1 MRQVSA
7 SQAEGRETAPRH
19 GERKLKAPRACGST
33 RGRPPAVVL
42 GLSPNALGTV
52 KALRRVGVRC
62 IAIEEHA
69 DHPRYVD
76 TWMSSRTRLCE
87 KILLPRGAGKEAML
101 QALRELGPRLPGRSP
116 IFPSADEH
124 VFLLSDNAAELA
136 RWYSFAVPERE
147 TLALLMDKERFQPF
161 AREHGAAVPRTLAN
175 PSLGELRD
183 AARELSYPCFIKP
196 AYRDSRWDSL
206 FSPLKG
212 LEVRGP
218 EDLLSQYERAL
229 VAESRLLVQETVPGP
244 DANLVFSHLYIRADG
259 TVAGC
264 WTGRKLRQLPIH
276 FGTATFATT
285 EDIPEV
291 ADMSLRLLRALRYR
305 GYASVE
311 FKQDARD
318 GVFRVL
324 EITAGRTWYNHY
336 LGSVAGV
343 NLEARWYEDLT
354 GFPLDADAGV
364 ARAGVRWV
372 DEYRDLMAVT
382 EYQKAGELGQAS
394 WVDSY
399 RGCRA
404 RALSS
409 WEDPLPGLF
418 VMARLGLSEVHA
430 ARRLVMRLL
439 S

>member
-7 SQAEGRETAPRH
+7 LRAEGHAPAPRH
-19 GERKLKAPRACGST
+19 GERKPTAPRASGST
-33 RGRPPAVVL
+33 RERPPAVVL

-62 IAIEEHA
+62 IAIEACPES
-69 DHPRYVD
+69 PREVL

-87 KILLPRGAGKEAML
+87 KILLPRGGGKEAL
-101 QALRELGPRLPGRSP
+101 LEALRELGPTLPGRCP
-116 IFPSADEH
+116 ILPSADEH
-124 VFLLSDNAAELA
+124 VFLLSDNAAELG
-136 RWYSFAVPERE
+136 RWYSFTVPERD
-147 TLALLMDKERFQPF
+147 TIDLLMDKERFQPF
-161 AREHGAAVPRTLAN
+161 ATGQGVAVPRTLAN
-175 PSLGELRD
+175 PSLAELRE
-183 AARELSYPCFIKP
+183 AANELSYPCFIKP
-196 AYRDSRWDSL
+196 VYRDSRWDSH

-212 LEVRGP
+212 LEARGP
-218 EDLLSQYERAL
+218 EELLSQHQRAL
-229 VAESRLLVQETVPGP
+229 VAECRLLVQETVPGP

-291 ADMSLRLLRALRYR
+291 ASLSLRLLRALRYR

-324 EITAGRTWYNHY
+324 EVTAGRTWYNHY

-354 GFPLDADAGV
+354 GLPLDSDAGV

-372 DEYRDLMAVT
+372 DEYRDLMAVN
-382 EYQKAGELGQAS
+382 EYQKAGELDQAS
-394 WVDSY
+394 WVESY